1 MTAQPD
7 FKIKQQ
13 NFSGAPN
20 CFTAKPQRVSAV
32 EVVLAS
38 DIEGEILQEAV
49 NDVLSRAPYFADALV
64 EREGDFFY
72 AENPLPM
79 EVAEGGLRAVGGPDT
94 NWHCIDVTFDGNAL
108 SFSMFHAFCDGMGL
122 NRFIEAVLNRYF
134 CRRDGKD
141 YPDEGLLV
149 PGQPILEG
157 EELDPYSQRY
167 ELPEGFEMD
176 FLADRFWRLPE
187 IDAAPTDHTRGVNF
201 RIGES
206 ELMEIVKA
214 GKSSPVATLHILM
227 ADSVLAVHPDA
238 DELFGAL
245 VPTSNR
251 KKLDAPNTF
260 KNCNGALRLPYRR
273 VQMDGL
279 DFTERCRLSRQLLR
293 EANNDE
299 VARFMANEI
308 GGAVAQAAQ
317 TMHSYQEKRQVL
329 DFIKYYSNDSFM
341 IDYVGSLRSVGFE
354 DQILSVR
361 YKLTHLEPNQG
372 TVFLLLTATAGRF
385 DIEMAR
391 SCESD
396 AYVDA
401 FEEQLERRGIAFE
414 RGAEER
420 YVTPENGLIPALGL
434 A

>member
-32 EVVLAS
+32 EVALAS
-38 DIEGEILQEAV
+38 DIEREILQAAV
-49 NDVLSRAPYFADALV
+49 DDVLSRAPYFADALV

-79 EVAEGGLRAVGGPDT
+79 EVGEGNLRAVGGPDT
-94 NWHCIDVTFDGNAL
+94 NWHCIDVTYEGNVL
-108 SFSMFHAFCDGMGL
+108 SFAMFHAFCDGMGL
-122 NRFIEAVLNRYF
+122 NRFVEATLNRYF
-134 CRRDGKD
+134 CRKDGKD

-149 PGQPILEG
+149 PGQPVLEG
-157 EELDPYSQRY
+157 EELDPYGQHH
-167 ELPEGFEMD
+167 ELPEGFAMD
-176 FLADRFWRLPE
+176 FLADGFWRLPE
-187 IDAAPTDHTRGVNF
+187 VDAAPAGHTRSVNF
-201 RIGES
+201 RIRES
-206 ELMEIVKA
+206 DLMEIVKA
-214 GKSSPVATLHILM
+214 CNSSPVATLHILM
-227 ADSVLAVHPDA
+227 ADAVLAVHPDV

-251 KKLDAPNTF
+251 KKLDVPNTF

-273 VQMDGL
+273 AQMDGL
-279 DFTERCRLSRQLLR
+279 GFTERCRLSRQLLR
-293 EANNDE
+293 EVNNDE

-308 GGAVAQAAQ
+308 GGAVAQADE
-317 TMHSYQEKRQVL
+317 TMHSYQEKQQVL
-329 DFIKYYSNDSFM
+329 DFIKYYSNDSYM
-341 IDYVGSLRSVGFE
+341 IDYVGGLNSAGFE

-361 YKLTHLEPNQG
+361 YQLTHLEPNQA

-391 SCESD
+391 FCESD

-420 YVTPENGLIPALGL
+420 YTMPENGLIPALGL
-434 A
+434 G